1 MAISFTSSFS
11 SIAGTFLGDF
21 QTEDSARPHELSEY
35 YRGGDFVPDSAQY
48 SDIPTSGT
56 ISVSDFGFATS
67 TLTFQVTV
75 DSNVNNLFLD
85 SYATANGWNGNDI
98 LEVTINP
105 DVIVGAPTPDRNSP
119 GPSFIGESAGDLR
132 LLNGLPA
139 LTINTNNTIIN
150 NYGIIYGHGGAG
162 GGFVKH
168 TEAASTFTFLS
179 TGGVGGS
186 AIEVTG
192 NNVEIR
198 NYDRILGGGGGG
210 GYGREP
216 GASPTIPFAGAGGG
230 AGAGRPGGGSTN
242 LNQTGGVQ
250 YDAYSSTPARGGGD
264 GASWGVTTAR
274 IYSGEYGGL
283 DFTSTGFNDGTDG
296 SNTYY
301 GGGGGGWGR
310 PGRSGNDR
318 GFPSAAGRGGYSVD
332 ATGSNVEL
340 QNFPQLGAIKAGDLE
355 GNVDSE
361 TGVITTINITLD
373 DLGTYGR
380 LDTDLYEKA
389 NDVTGQGNLSD
400 RSVPI
405 LTPLIFTISSDF
417 DQTQTAYNKFNVI
430 SEELQTGGN
439 FLNLTIINNGVI
451 AGKGAS
457 ASTGSNYFREA
468 KAGINVTHAMGSLTV
483 INNNFIAS
491 GGSHGASVTA
501 SMFANQ
507 NDNMSGTIRAG
518 GGGGQGGGD
527 GISSSYT
534 ASFPST
540 SKSASS
546 GSYNLAG
553 GSSSPGG
560 SSSGSL
566 GTHDRISVGT
576 ASGGAGSAGGGNGG
590 AAAGAIQDNQS
601 SENGREW
608 NIRGPSGGGSSL
620 TSVSGSSGSV
630 SGTTTSSS
638 GKSWAGDH
646 ATAVGQGGGA
656 WATGTKSSIH
666 GTSNASSYTL
676 TNNGTI
682 K

>member
-1 MAISFTSSFS
+1 
-11 SIAGTFLGDF
+11 
-21 QTEDSARPHELSEY
+21 
-35 YRGGDFVPDSAQY
+35 
-48 SDIPTSGT
+48 
-56 ISVSDFGFATS
+56 
-67 TLTFQVTV
+67 
-75 DSNVNNLFLD
+75 LD
-85 SYATANGWNGNDI
+85 SYATANGWDGNDI

-105 DVIVGAPTPDRNSP
+105 DVIIGAATPDRTTNAQY
-119 GPSFIGESAGDLR
+119 IGESAGDIDPLR
-132 LLNGLPA
+132 GLPA

-150 NYGIIYGHGGAG
+150 NYGIIHGYGGTG
-162 GGFVKH
+162 GGFGKT
-168 TEAASTFTFLS
+168 TEAASTFSFLQS
-179 TGGVGGS
+179 GQYGGS

-210 GYGREP
+210 GFGREP
-216 GASPTIPFAGAGGG
+216 GGSPTLPFVGGGGG
-230 AGAGRPGGGSTN
+230 AGAGRPGAGSTN
-242 LNQTGGVQ
+242 FNE
-250 YDAYSSTPARGGGD
+250 
-264 GASWGVTTAR
+264 
-274 IYSGEYGGL
+274 YSGEYGGL

-310 PGRSGNDR
+310 PGRSGNNR
-318 GFPSAAGRGGYSVD
+318 GVPSAAGIGGYSVD

-373 DLGTYGR
+373 DLGTYGQ
-380 LDTDLYEKA
+380 LNTDLYEKA
-389 NDVTGQGNLSD
+389 NNVTGQGNLSD

-507 NDNMSGTIRAG
+507 NDNMRGTIRAG

-527 GISSSYT
+527 GMSSSYT

-546 GSYNLAG
+546 GSDNLAG
-553 GSSSPGG
+553 GSSSSGG

-590 AAAGAIQDNQS
+590 AAAGAIQDNEN

-608 NIRGPSGGGSSL
+608 NIRGLSGGGSSL